1 MLQSTAPSGFPVTIE
16 MGRVVEGEVESYFYP
31 DLSACAHLLH
41 NAMGGGITTATATGE
56 TTGGGALEHT
66 FTIGN
71 LDDQSYGSLCL
82 NLRKGHTTT
91 GQVFEY
97 SGLRVNELNFTAE
110 LDESLKMTAGL
121 IGKDVTTTT
130 NDLSG
135 NISKTATST
144 LVFTNGRVSVE
155 GTFAALTS
163 TSFWHVQSVSFGFA
177 NSLKADSESCRI
189 VTGKPDHS

>member
-1 MLQSTAPSGFPVTIE
+1 
-16 MGRVVEGEVESYFYP
+16 
-31 DLSACAHLLH
+31 
-41 NAMGGGITTATATGE
+41 
-56 TTGGGALEHT
+56 
-66 FTIGN
+66 
-71 LDDQSYGSLCL
+71 
-82 NLRKGHTTT
+82 
-91 GQVFEY
+91 
-97 SGLRVNELNFTAE
+97 
-110 LDESLKMTAGL
+110 MTAGL

-177 NSLKADSESCRI
+177 NSLKADSESRRI
-189 VTGKPDHS
+189 GSDTLVVLPQGVASFPLTVTMRFDTTTAYDRDWETD